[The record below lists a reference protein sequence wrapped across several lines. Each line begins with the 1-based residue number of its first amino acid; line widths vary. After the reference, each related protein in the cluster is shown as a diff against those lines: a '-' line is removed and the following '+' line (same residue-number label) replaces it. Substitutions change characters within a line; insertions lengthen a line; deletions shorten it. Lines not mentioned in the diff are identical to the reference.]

1 MQYEQQSSPG
11 TVLHSD
17 QTIGPGRRPSFIAN
31 YPDLRPPSCHIASNA
46 LSCQHHNPLN
56 TTFPGPETL
65 TVPTKQ
71 NPGALLPGLVSPSP
85 KHEPSST
92 SVAKE
97 VAENADSATSRSG
110 KRWKAAHRAVE
121 RRYRS
126 NLNLKIAK
134 LGQCIPAMRNQETA
148 TEHSVNGKDSR
159 AAPKAKLQKG
169 HVLSKALDYIQSLKQ
184 HVSELE
190 AEKNQLQSRVQAL
203 NVLVEEEI
211 KYHQENPACGKA
223 PGVPRRFSEPQ
234 SRRESRA
241 KKGSSSTME
250 DETLEA
256 LESESESDSSF
267 EARNR
272 SSHAHNEICAVS
284 EDPSPASKR
293 PRPTRTKGGIARIS
307 AG

>member
-1 MQYEQQSSPG
+1 MQFEQQSSPG
-11 TVLHSD
+11 AVHHPD

-31 YPDLRPPSCHIASNA
+31 YPDLRPPSCHTTSNA
-46 LSCQHHNPLN
+46 LSCQRHNPLD

-65 TVPTKQ
+65 TVPPTEQ
-71 NPGALLPGLVSPSP
+71 DPSAPLPGLISPSP
-85 KHEPSST
+85 KHEPSSRP
-92 SVAKE
+92 VAKE
-97 VAENADSATSRSG
+97 VAEHADSATSRSG

-134 LGQCIPAMRNQETA
+134 LGQCIPAIRNQDTA
-148 TEHSVNGKDSR
+148 TEHSVNGKDFR

-211 KYHQENPACGKA
+211 KYHQDIPACGKA
-223 PGVPRRFSEPQ
+223 LEVPRRFSEPQ

-241 KKGSSSTME
+241 KRGSSSTME
-250 DETLEA
+250 DETLEV
-256 LESESESDSSF
+256 LESESDSSF

-272 SSHAHNEICAVS
+272 SSHAHSDICAVS

-293 PRPTRTKGGIARIS
+293 PRPTRTKGGIARMS